1 MLEQVRTLVG
11 IMRNDTVSQI
21 GVTRETRCS
30 VILSNIHS
38 SLKRDLRHICL
49 CSALIF
55 TTTGK

>member
-11 IMRNDTVSQI
+11 IMRRDAVSQRK
-21 GVTRETRCS
+21 VNTETKCNLI
-30 VILSNIHS
+30 VSNIHS
-38 SLKRDLRHICL
+38 SLKKDLRHIHV